1 MRDFALGDHLLLDVY
16 DGTFSDLN
24 SPNFLRKVFTRAI
37 LRSNMNILN
46 EYTHKFSPCGVTL
59 LFALS
64 ESHVSCH
71 TWPEIGCLTADFFTC
86 GENNPKIGAEY
97 VIECLKSEKYKLRL
111 VQR

>member
-1 MRDFALGDHLLLDVY
+1 MKDFALGDHLLLDIY
-16 DGTFSDLN
+16 DGTFNDLN
-24 SPNFLRKVFTRAI
+24 SPNFLRKVFTKAI
-37 LRSNMNILN
+37 LISNMNILN

-86 GENNPKIGAEY
+86 GENNPKIGSEY
-97 VIECLKSEKYKLRL
+97 VIKCLKSEKYKLRL
-111 VQR
+111 IQR